1 MRIAITPARKASIK
15 RSMID
20 TQRQIDREMGYSE
33 QFRNNEF
40 IETYKAHLVKLQRM
54 LTQDFINA

>member
-1 MRIAITPARKASIK
+1 MKIAITPARKASIK

-33 QFRNNEF
+33 QFRNQKF
-40 IETYKAHLVKLQRM
+40 IDTYTDHLAKLQHM